1 MHEMG
6 VTFHIADSV
15 VKVAE
20 ENNASRVASVTL
32 QLGQVSTVLP
42 YYLKDMWDWNC
53 KRVPLLNDCELIIEE
68 IHAVTFCTACRKT
81 YDTVPQGR
89 ICPHCG
95 SDRTYLLKGSEIV
108 IKEIAVE

>member
-15 VKVAE
+15 VKAAE
-20 ENNASRVASVTL
+20 ENNASRVVSVTL

-42 YYLKDMWDWNC
+42 HYLKDVWDWNC
-53 KRVPLLNDCELIIEE
+53 KRVPILHDCELLIEE
-68 IHAVTFCTACRKT
+68 IHAVTFCTECKKT

-95 SDRTYLLKGSEIV
+95 SERTYLLKGSEIV

>member
-20 ENNASRVASVTL
+20 ENQAGRVLSVTV
-32 QLGQVSTVLP
+32 QLGEVSTVLP
-42 YYLKDMWDWNC
+42 DYLTDMWNWNC
-53 KRVPLLNDCELIIEE
+53 KRVPILNDCELLIEE
-68 IHAVTFCTACRKT
+68 IPAVTYCTACAKT

-89 ICPHCG
+89 ICPYCG
-95 SDRTYLLKGSEIV
+95 SERTYLLQGSEVV